1 MADYDPKRRRPR
13 PPEPTDE
20 PAAVDALLDAAAHAA
35 APQPDPDLTGEPAAR
50 SWDDASWADSDR
62 PLASVVTPTGTSVDP
77 SSPMV
82 SGGVE
87 ADGGGSQRGGRR
99 IVVLL
104 VVAVA
109 AVVVALVVRR
119 RRQ

>member
-13 PPEPTDE
+13 APEPTDE

-50 SWDDASWADSDR
+50 TWDDASWADSDR
-62 PLASVVTPTGTSVDP
+62 PLAAVVTPTDTDT

-82 SGGVE
+82 SGGVD
-87 ADGGGSQRGGRR
+87 AGGPGNSKGRR
-99 IVVLL
+99 IAMLVAAVAGVL
-104 VVAVA
+104 VVAVVLA
-109 AVVVALVVRR
+109 RR
-119 RRQ
+119 RRS